1 VERQFASRYTLHT
14 TKVTI
19 NSDDL
24 PIQPEDRCIKVRRRD
39 LMANQ
44 FLQIE
49 SIDRLTDET
58 FVLNFSDETVAI
70 LTEQELLEEFLDRR
84 ITAKGFTYMLSA

>member
-1 VERQFASRYTLHT
+1 MPT
-14 TKVTI
+14 
-19 NSDDL
+19 
-24 PIQPEDRCIKVRRRD
+24 
-39 LMANQ
+39 Q

-49 SIDRLTDET
+49 SIDRLTDKT
-58 FVLNFSDETVAI
+58 FVLNFSDETIAI

>member
-1 VERQFASRYTLHT
+1 MLFPRRKSRF
-14 TKVTI
+14 
-19 NSDDL
+19 NSDDP
-24 PIQPEDRCIKVRRRD
+24 PIEPAPLCIKVRRRD
-39 LMANQ
+39 LMANR
-44 FLQIE
+44 FLQIQ

-84 ITAKGFTYMLSA
+84 ITAKGFTHMLSA

>member
-1 VERQFASRYTLHT
+1 
-14 TKVTI
+14 
-19 NSDDL
+19 
-24 PIQPEDRCIKVRRRD
+24 
-39 LMANQ
+39 MANR

-58 FVLNFSDETVAI
+58 FVPNFSDETIAI

-84 ITAKGFTYMLSA
+84 ITAKGFTHMLSA